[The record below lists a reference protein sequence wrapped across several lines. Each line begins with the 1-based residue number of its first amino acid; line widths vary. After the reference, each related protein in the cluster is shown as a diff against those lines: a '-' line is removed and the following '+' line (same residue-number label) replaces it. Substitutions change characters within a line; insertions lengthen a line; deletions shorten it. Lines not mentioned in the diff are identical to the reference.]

1 MISLISRSNRP
12 DYLAR
17 ELHNMNQFG
26 SARALQHLTALID
39 LIAYEDDYLDGYK
52 YAAVGP
58 GTWKKFVAGNGSIKK
73 DKQYVGKMVDAIHNH
88 PMFVGDLSNESNDNI
103 LDAIGIGITAF
114 ASMSG
119 YARVHDVKSFI
130 SLVEN
135 STKMCDYGK
144 ER

>member
-39 LIAYEDDYLDGYK
+39 LIAYEDDYLDDSK

-73 DKQYVGKMVDAIHNH
+73 DKQYVGKMVKACHEH
-88 PMFVGDLSNESNDNI
+88 PMFIGDLSNEKNDNI
-103 LDAIGIGITAF
+103 LDAVGIGITAF
-114 ASMSG
+114 AAISG
-119 YARVHDVKSFI
+119 YARVREAKSFVQ
-130 SLVEN
+130 LVED
-135 STKMCDYGK
+135 SKKMCDYGK